1 MKNLFSKEEEKPSPL
16 TPKNPHNTVVCK
28 VEMSAG
34 HHLVKRTVNQTCQYV
49 RLAKY

>member
-1 MKNLFSKEEEKPSPL
+1 MKNLFSKEEEKPSPS
-16 TPKNPHNTVVCK
+16 TPKYPHNTVVCK

-34 HHLVKRTVNQTCQYV
+34 HHLVKRTLNQPCQFV